1 MAEHPSVVDPFVS
14 VPATP
19 SVLTGHAI
27 PTLAKIRQNMG
38 GADDGEPLRKLMVAN
53 RGEIAIRVFRTAH
66 ELAMTTV
73 AIYSNEDRLSA
84 HRWKADEAYQVGAG
98 LSPVGAYL
106 AIDDI
111 IRIALDHG
119 VDMIQYVPSIPL
131 VFGLP
136 HTPPACRLPLVACPS
151 ALGPGAPF
159 CLPACEP
166 D

>member
-1 MAEHPSVVDPFVS
+1 MADRNPSVVDPFVS

-66 ELAMTTV
+66 EFAMSTV
-73 AIYSNEDRLSA
+73 AVYSNEDRMSA
-84 HRWKADEAYQVGAG
+84 HRWKADEAYQVGTG
-98 LSPVGAYL
+98 LSAVGAYL

-119 VDMIQYVPSIPL
+119 VDMIQCVPLVPSPAASAPAISAPRPL
-131 VFGLP
+131 V
-136 HTPPACRLPLVACPS
+136 PPSLSHRS
-151 ALGPGAPF
+151 H
-159 CLPACEP
+159 
-166 D
+166 